1 MLVCVAGVYLINV
14 SRARV
19 SLWAPLVSLVR
30 DPGQRYTLGAALFY
44 APSVVLIKKIA
55 LLSNPTYAVFMGYLF
70 CSVLITPWVLYRSAR
85 HFRQLGRHWL
95 GFVGLG
101 AFAALSTQ
109 LGTTAYTMTVSSYVE
124 AVKQIEIL
132 LALVIGWL
140 VFGEGAQDPPDLAR
154 MRCHAGGD
162 RDPGPGQGVTGPLP
176 RSAGPRYRPVAA
188 TRTLLAWSSET

>member
-1 MLVCVAGVYLINV
+1 MLVCVAGVYVINV

-44 APSVVLIKKIA
+44 APSVVIIKKIA
-55 LLSNPTYAVFMGYLF
+55 LLSNPAYAVFMGNLF

-101 AFAALSTQ
+101 A
-109 LGTTAYTMTVSSYVE
+109 
-124 AVKQIEIL
+124 
-132 LALVIGWL
+132 
-140 VFGEGAQDPPDLAR
+140 
-154 MRCHAGGD
+154 
-162 RDPGPGQGVTGPLP
+162 LP
-176 RSAGPRYRPVAA
+176 RSPPSSAPRH
-188 TRTLLAWSSET
+188 TR